1 MAVRT
6 RIEISYNRG
15 EEGFSAS
22 DVQLPIVLGFGL
34 HHAWMFSTLF
44 TDEKTF
50 TGMEAGMSYFAG
62 LYFTISLVV
71 FVASLTA
78 HALAE
83 RRIRD
88 RFCARRT
95 IVISSVV
102 LALSTATVVTSAVPG
117 PIGTA
122 SFIIGSTLSG
132 VSSSCLILLWGHVF
146 ADCDIP
152 SIVIN
157 TVLAFAAGIAF
168 CSLVVHRLPYPY
180 YILLAAALPLAEGV
194 LLCRATASMR
204 TVASDDT
211 FVPQCLPIRKAA
223 FVRRTCAPAIILGV
237 ATGFVGQSS
246 LRTVLAGTNPDDQ
259 IVVVAAACLTALLI
273 IVCVFLTQTQRLNF
287 LYRPLLPISA
297 IALLLIPQLARD
309 ALFTHLVLILGFL
322 FLETLLWVTPSEISS
337 RYRISPLFTFG
348 LFRGCLAAGTLCV
361 DFAQRWYTTH
371 VGGTLVLT
379 DFSIVAIALVALVCG
394 YVLLPQERDMAAL
407 AISPA
412 LDEQDAP
419 ADEQITGVE
428 PNVEHGSSPTS
439 PASGTAPA
447 SEQADAPS
455 SSKRSA
461 TASPTKEEASSDS
474 ERKGGRFVQ
483 RCQAIADHYLLTKKE
498 TEVLFLLAKGRNAA
512 AIQEHLVVSENT
524 VRTHMR
530 HIYRKLDVHT
540 QQEIIDLVDGKRGR
554 AHDSQTEQG

>member
-22 DVQLPIVLGFGL
+22 DIQLPIVLGFGL

-50 TGMEAGMSYFAG
+50 AGTEAGMSYFAG

-71 FVASLTA
+71 FVVSLMV

-83 RRIRD
+83 KRIREW
-88 RFCARRT
+88 FCARRT
-95 IVISSVV
+95 IVLSSAG

-122 SFIIGSTLSG
+122 SFLIGSTLSG

-157 TVLAFAAGIAF
+157 TVLAFAAGVAF
-168 CSLVVHRLPYPY
+168 CSLVVHRLSYPY
-180 YILLAAALPLAEGV
+180 YILLAAALPLAEGL
-194 LLCRATASMR
+194 LLCRATAPMR
-204 TVASDDT
+204 TAASDDT
-211 FVPQCLPIRKAA
+211 FIPQCLPIRKAA
-223 FVRRTCAPAIILGV
+223 FARRTCAPAIVLGV

-246 LRTVLAGTNPDDQ
+246 LRAVLAGANPDDQ

-337 RYRISPLFTFG
+337 RYRISPLFAFG

-371 VGGTLVLT
+371 VGATLVLT

-407 AISPA
+407 AITPT
-412 LDEQDAP
+412 LDEQDAS
-419 ADEQITGVE
+419 ADEQAAEYVSGDTRKG
-428 PNVEHGSSPTS
+428 S
-439 PASGTAPA
+439 PAPRTSNTM
-447 SEQADAPS
+447 SAPS
-455 SSKRSA
+455 QDKSPAVGKDGAYPLSDKEK
-461 TASPTKEEASSDS
+461 TASGI

-540 QQEIIDLVDGKRGR
+540 QQEVIDLVDGKQEDKQ
-554 AHDSQTEQG
+554 AS